1 MAFTNKKV
9 DILVAGVG
17 GQGTILASDILAE
30 VGLRCGY
37 DVKKAE
43 VHGMSQRGGA
53 VESHI
58 RWGEKVF
65 SPQVEAGKA
74 DYLLGFEMLETA
86 RWTHFLAL
94 GGTVLINRHR
104 IPPPSVNLGA
114 AAYPS
119 EEEIESVL
127 GARAARVWWI
137 DGTAIARKLGNQTVA
152 GMVILGAFSK
162 LLDQPGEVWT
172 SVIADLVPEKFV
184 ELNLKAFGEGRGLPL
199 PAQKKGG
206 NICETSV

>member
-1 MAFTNKKV
+1 MTMANKKC

-30 VGLRCGY
+30 VGLRSGY

-58 RWGEKVF
+58 RWGPKVY

-74 DYLLGFEMLETA
+74 DYLLGFEMLEAA
-86 RWTHFLAL
+86 RWPHFLTR

-104 IPPPSVNLGA
+104 ISPPSVNLGTA
-114 AAYPS
+114 SYPS
-119 EEEIESVL
+119 EEEIEGIL
-127 GARAARVWWI
+127 AARNARVWWI
-137 DGTAIARKLGNQTVA
+137 DGTAIARELGNPTAA
-152 GMVILGAFSK
+152 GVVMLGAFSK
-162 LLDQPGEVWT
+162 LMDQPEETWR
-172 SVIADLVPEKFV
+172 SIIAEMVPEKFIK
-184 ELNLKAFGEGRGLPL
+184 LNLQAFGEGRKLTL
-199 PAQKKGG
+199 PA
-206 NICETSV
+206 